1 MAHWDA
7 TFSTRCGTPS
17 CRRRASTIP
26 FISTLDDAWYRIE
39 KSGSRFARPAY
50 ARAMREVLV
59 KRIIESAQRGEMDKL
74 KLAADT
80 VKFLAANYMDD
91 NAGRATAAKHADSEA
106 NTPRLRSSRA
116 PKLVRGELF
125 FQAYM
130 SVGLEAAHHAREPDS
145 PPR

>member
-1 MAHWDA
+1 
-7 TFSTRCGTPS
+7 
-17 CRRRASTIP
+17 
-26 FISTLDDAWYRIE
+26 
-39 KSGSRFARPAY
+39 
-50 ARAMREVLV
+50 
-59 KRIIESAQRGEMDKL
+59 MDKL

-116 PKLVRGELF
+116 PKLDRGERF

-130 SVGLEAAHHAREPDS
+130 
-145 PPR
+145 